1 MFIMRGAAMT
11 NKLGINS
18 EMQGFD
24 LRITR
29 S

>member
-1 MFIMRGAAMT
+1 MT
-11 NKLGINS
+11 NKLGVNS

>member
-1 MFIMRGAAMT
+1 MRGVAMT
-11 NKLGINS
+11 NKLGVNS